1 MKCLQ
6 TSYLLTALSTRLGDQ
21 GCCALEPDDWLKD
34 WQWSNSYYLS
44 GKFTL
49 SELNTCALICFLS
62 RCWQGRQKEGER
74 VSRDWI
80 EDPGVQ
86 KKNSIKWPKWVIN
99 SLVTSRTT
107 FAASERGIQRKLKQ
121 KWLGKGGGRDHQS
134 SALMILWAAAERG
147 FLLSGRR
154 RGRTSKSN
162 RLGVHLSKQYQWVF
176 RYWQW
181 RRGEGGWL
189 KKVEKILK
197 KRWLSVAGGSRQ
209 RDEHILR
216 GM

>member
-6 TSYLLTALSTRLGDQ
+6 TSYLLTALSTLAVVQWNQMTDWRTGNGRTLTTFQ
-21 GCCALEPDDWLKD
+21 GSSRWVTLIRVG
-34 WQWSNSYYLS
+34 WSVFFP
-44 GKFTL
+44 GAVREDRK
-49 SELNTCALICFLS
+49 
-62 RCWQGRQKEGER
+62 KER
-74 VSRDWI
+74 VSRKIVSRKI
-80 EDPGVQ
+80 EDWGIE
-86 KKNSIKWPKWVIN
+86 KKNSIKWPKRVIN

-162 RLGVHLSKQYQWVF
+162 R
-176 RYWQW
+176 
-181 RRGEGGWL
+181 
-189 KKVEKILK
+189 
-197 KRWLSVAGGSRQ
+197 
-209 RDEHILR
+209 
-216 GM
+216 

>member
-1 MKCLQ
+1 MATWCTLVLMLQ
-6 TSYLLTALSTRLGDQ
+6 SSKWIFATVKWFIDNDRVFFINNRWNAYRQAIYSQRCQHWLGDQ

-44 GKFTL
+44 GNFTL
-49 SELNTCALICFLS
+49 SELNTCGLICFLS

-74 VSRDWI
+74 VSRKMEDWGI
-80 EDPGVQ
+80 E

-162 RLGVHLSKQYQWVF
+162 R
-176 RYWQW
+176 
-181 RRGEGGWL
+181 
-189 KKVEKILK
+189 
-197 KRWLSVAGGSRQ
+197 
-209 RDEHILR
+209 
-216 GM
+216 